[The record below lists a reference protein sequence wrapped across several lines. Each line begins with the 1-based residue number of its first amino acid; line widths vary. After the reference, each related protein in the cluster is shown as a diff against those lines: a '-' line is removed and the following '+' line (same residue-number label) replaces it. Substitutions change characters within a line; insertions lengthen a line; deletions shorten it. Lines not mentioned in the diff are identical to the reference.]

1 MSDIF
6 LRQELRLQQKLV
18 MTQQLQLAIRL
29 LQMSRLEIDQEIREQ
44 LTENPCLEEDLESQH
59 QTAPDQLLQGV
70 EDRKPSLDEIEERQ
84 TFSQDQPE
92 TPETAQ
98 TSPESAA
105 VESTAETPQP
115 DKDANDLNWDR
126 FVEHY
131 ESFRDGGHVVRRDAD
146 ETPSFENFVASPI
159 SLHDHL
165 IWQIRMADLDELQ
178 VAVATELIGN
188 IDDTGYLR
196 NEVGDDLVEA
206 VAQDLGAP
214 NEYVEEV
221 LGQIQRL
228 DPVGVGARDLREC
241 LLVQAE
247 HYYPEEAQLKRLIDV
262 HLEDLERRRVK
273 QVARAL
279 GISTEELGR
288 LVELMGNL
296 EPKPGRGFGG
306 EHNPYIVPD
315 VQVHKIDDE
324 YVVILNDDG
333 MTRLRVSQHYRK
345 GLKGQNENA
354 REFIKKRLGAA
365 VWFIKS
371 IEQRQQTIR
380 KVSESIVQFQREFL
394 EKGSEFLRPLV
405 LRDVATDI
413 GMHESTVSRVTSN
426 KYMHTPQGIFPMKY
440 FFNSRIERA
449 GSGDL
454 ASEAVKKKIL
464 RFIQEEDG
472 RRPLSDQGISNL
484 LKSSEG
490 IRIAR
495 RTVAKYREQMGI
507 GSSSERKKLV

>member
-1 MSDIF
+1 MAEIF

-59 QTAPDQLLQGV
+59 DTAPDQVLQGM
-70 EDRKPSLDEIEERQ
+70 EDRKPSLDEIEDRQ
-84 TFSQDQPE
+84 TFSKE
-92 TPETAQ
+92 
-98 TSPESAA
+98 
-105 VESTAETPQP
+105 QP
-115 DKDANDLNWDR
+115 DSSDAASPSTESGVNEPTVETGSAEKEANDLNWDR

-131 ESFRDGGHVVRRDAD
+131 DSFRDGGHVVRRDAD

-159 SLHDHL
+159 SLQEHL

-178 VAVATELIGN
+178 VAVATQLIGN
-188 IDDTGYLR
+188 IDDIGYLR
-196 NEVGDDLVEA
+196 NEVGDDLVDS

-214 NEYVEEV
+214 TEYVDGV
-221 LGQIQRL
+221 LTQIQRL
-228 DPVGVGARDLREC
+228 DPIGVGARNLREC

-247 HYYPEEAQLKRLIDV
+247 HYYPEETLLQRLIDA

-279 GISTEELGR
+279 GVSVEELGR
-288 LVELMGNL
+288 LIDLMGNL

-315 VQVHKIDDE
+315 VQVHKIEEE

-345 GLKGQNENA
+345 GLKGQNQNA

-380 KVSESIVQFQREFL
+380 KVSESIVQFQHDFL
-394 EKGSEFLRPLV
+394 EKGPEYLRPLV

-426 KYMHTPQGIFPMKY
+426 KYMHTPQGIYPLKY

-454 ASEAVKKKIL
+454 ASEAVKKKIV